1 MSATG
6 TAEGLDST
14 STRTSSPAG
23 TMAFELVVI
32 GGGSGGLAA
41 VRRAAKQYGRRVAL
55 IEQGRLGG
63 TCVNVGC
70 VPKKIMY
77 TAASLAEAHEDA
89 VNYGFASFP
98 LSLDWDHLVRA
109 REAYIARL
117 NGIYERNLINDGVTL
132 IRGEATLKSPTCVL
146 VRTEGGAISE
156 VQAEKI
162 ILATG
167 SHSVIPTDVPG
178 HELGI
183 DSNGFFALK
192 RRPARVG
199 IVGSGYVGV
208 ELAGVLSALGSSV
221 TLWCR
226 RDGVLSHHDV
236 MIGETLTSEM
246 RRRGI
251 TINSMSQ
258 VTQVRRAPETG
269 ALTVCFLQENQA
281 MECHGYDC
289 LIWAIGRRPNI
300 KDLGCESVGL
310 AMDRAGHV
318 IVDEYQRTNI
328 PSILAIGDIT
338 GRSPLTP
345 VAIAAGRRLVD
356 RLFGGPEMKDSHLDY
371 TLIPT
376 VIFSHP
382 SPCGSIGLSEAE
394 ARKKYTEDELKVY
407 TASFTNLYYAL
418 HEPSNKAVTKYKL
431 ICAGT
436 KEHIVGLHMVGRS
449 SDEILQGFAVAIGMG
464 ATKADFDRCVAIHP
478 TAAEELVTMK

>member
-1 MSATG
+1 MV
-6 TAEGLDST
+6 
-14 STRTSSPAG
+14 
-23 TMAFELVVI
+23 FELVVV

-77 TAASLAEAHEDA
+77 TAASLVEAHEDA
-89 VNYGFASFP
+89 ARYGLGTGTGSP

-117 NGIYERNLINDGVTL
+117 NDIYERNLLNDGVTL
-132 IRGEATLKSPTCVL
+132 IRGEATLKSPTRLL
-146 VRTEGGAISE
+146 VCTEDGIVSE
-156 VQAEKI
+156 VQAERI

-167 SHSVIPTDVPG
+167 SHSIIPTDVPG

-192 RRPARVG
+192 ALPARVG

-208 ELAGVLSALGSSV
+208 ELAGILSSLGAAV

-226 RDGVLSHHDV
+226 RDGVLSHHDSI
-236 MIGETLTSEM
+236 IGETLTSEM
-246 RRRGI
+246 RRTGI
-251 TINSMSQ
+251 TINSMSR
-258 VTQVRRAPETG
+258 VTQVKRAPDTG
-269 ALTVCFLQENQA
+269 ALTVCFSQDNQL

-289 LIWAIGRRPNI
+289 LIWAIGRKPNTQG
-300 KDLGCESVGL
+300 LGCESAGL
-310 AMDRAGHV
+310 ATDPMGHV
-318 IVDEYQRTNI
+318 IVDEYQRTNV

-356 RLFGGPEMKDSHLDY
+356 RLFGGPAMKDSHLDY

-394 ARKKYTEDELKVY
+394 ARKKYPESELKVY
-407 TASFTNLYYAL
+407 TTSFTNLYYAL
-418 HEPSNKAVTKYKL
+418 HEPTNKALTRYKL

-436 KEHIVGLHMVGRS
+436 EEHVVGLHMVGRA